1 MQIMERERIEEK
13 NESMNENQNII
24 LKFKIDV
31 KVIQTK
37 AVKKIPQI
45 EWIECLIKSLITV
58 NHSLHGLHFYL
69 IFETQLIHSLLYVR
83 RTVAARLRSS
93 FWSLRIP

>member
-45 EWIECLIKSLITV
+45 EWIESLIKSLITV
-58 NHSLHGLHFYL
+58 NHSTNGLHFTL
-69 IFETQLIHSLLYVR
+69 HSVG
-83 RTVAARLRSS
+83 
-93 FWSLRIP
+93 IPNPTALSAVTL

>member
-1 MQIMERERIEEK
+1 MEKERVEEK

-37 AVKKIPQI
+37 AVKA
-45 EWIECLIKSLITV
+45 
-58 NHSLHGLHFYL
+58 HSLSGR
-69 IFETQLIHSLLYVR
+69 QS
-83 RTVAARLRSS
+83 
-93 FWSLRIP
+93 

>member
-1 MQIMERERIEEK
+1 MD
-13 NESMNENQNII
+13 ENQNII

-58 NHSLHGLHFYL
+58 NHSTNGLHL
-69 IFETQLIHSLLYVR
+69 
-83 RTVAARLRSS
+83 
-93 FWSLRIP
+93 

>member
-1 MQIMERERIEEK
+1 MQIKKRERIEEK

-45 EWIECLIKSLITV
+45 EWIESLIKSLITV
-58 NHSLHGLHFYL
+58 NHSTNGLHL
-69 IFETQLIHSLLYVR
+69 
-83 RTVAARLRSS
+83 
-93 FWSLRIP
+93 

>member
-1 MQIMERERIEEK
+1 MQIIERERGLWIVEK

-31 KVIQTK
+31 KVQTE

-45 EWIECLIKSLITV
+45 EW
-58 NHSLHGLHFYL
+58 
-69 IFETQLIHSLLYVR
+69 R
-83 RTVAARLRSS
+83 
-93 FWSLRIP
+93 P

>member
-37 AVKKIPQI
+37 AVKNGVESLK
-45 EWIECLIKSLITV
+45 CLIKSLITP
-58 NHSLHGLHFYL
+58 NYSMH
-69 IFETQLIHSLLYVR
+69 T
-83 RTVAARLRSS
+83 
-93 FWSLRIP
+93 